1 MTVADTH
8 APIWAPLGDKRLS
21 PAARAVMT
29 VSASDQIGILAIS
42 LVEIAYLEE
51 KGRVP
56 IGMLARTVAIL
67 AATTSVLA
75 EIPMTRIPR
84 DAIADMPDRIIAATA
99 LHLQVPLISRDATIQ
114 AWSVRKR
121 SVICALVRGRHDGVS
136 VRAPCVRRRTS
147 YPHVRITLAPIY
159 RLALETVTG
168 VVTT

>member
-1 MTVADTH
+1 MIVAVADTH
-8 APIWAPLGDKRLS
+8 ALIWALLGDNRLS

-29 VSASDQIGILAIS
+29 VSASDQIGISAIS

-75 EIPMTRIPR
+75 EIPINVSVMQTMTRIPR

-114 AWSVRKR
+114 ASSV
-121 SVICALVRGRHDGVS
+121 
-136 VRAPCVRRRTS
+136 
-147 YPHVRITLAPIY
+147 
-159 RLALETVTG
+159 ETIW
-168 VVTT
+168 